1 MRFGKIRIENN
12 ELRFSRRVKSY
23 VVPCEDIRW
32 AYRRKEESNGKIC
45 CGTATFTTNS
55 VIILT
60 KMEKRYQFEMTEEE
74 AIACLTLLKE
84 CNENLIVG
92 FPRGGPLPLTSVF
105 NTRDLGGIKTDDGRH
120 ILPYQLLRSGELY
133 HLSPQDQELLREEY
147 HLKTILDFRTEA
159 ERADKPDT
167 DITGTCYIENPILEE
182 ETLGIT
188 HGQGVTDMLLNMDSD
203 PEETMIRMYQQL
215 VIGSYSK
222 NQYAKFFQYLLE
234 NGEGTAILWHCSAGK
249 DRAGVATML
258 LLMALGVPRGT
269 IMDDYMRTN
278 ICLKKD
284 VEYLT
289 RLLASRKVPDKKIE
303 CARVMLSAKEC
314 YLQSALNTI
323 QAEYGSMERYL
334 RRAMCLTPRHLE
346 RLKKRYLV

>member
-1 MRFGKIRIENN
+1 MKFGKIRVENN

-23 VVPCEDIRW
+23 VVPCGDIIW
-32 AYRRKEESNGKIC
+32 AYRRKEESNGKLC
-45 CGTATFTTNS
+45 CGTATFETNS
-55 VIILT
+55 VVVLT
-60 KMEKRYQFEMTEEE
+60 KMEKRYQFEMTEDE
-74 AIACLTLLKE
+74 AKACLKFLKE
-84 CNENLIVG
+84 CNKNLIIG
-92 FPRGGPLPLTSVF
+92 FPKGGPLPLTSVF

-133 HLSPQDQELLREEY
+133 HLSQQDQELLTGEY
-147 HLKTILDFRTEA
+147 HLKTILDFRTDA
-159 ERADKPDT
+159 ERTDKPDAL
-167 DITGTCYIENPILEE
+167 IEGVLYIDNPILEE

-188 HGQGVTDMLLNMDSD
+188 HGQGVTDMLMNMEAD
-203 PEETMIRMYQQL
+203 PEENMIRMYQQL
-215 VIGSYSK
+215 VTGDHSR

-234 NGEGTAILWHCSAGK
+234 NDAGTSILWHCSAGK
-249 DRAGVATML
+249 DRVGVATML
-258 LLMALGVPRGT
+258 LLSALGVPRGT

-289 RLLASRKVPDKKIE
+289 RLLASKNVPDEKIE
-303 CARVMLSAKEC
+303 SARVMLSAKEC